1 MVGHKLYMTA
11 LAFLMLNLV
20 VQATDDLWDQL
31 ASDRDNWRY
40 EWQHHTQ
47 MENRV
52 PTHNPCPVD
61 MPFPAV
67 SRALSNDDCTDME
80 INNGGLPEYYCQK
93 GWQDDDNGD
102 HMCRY
107 TGPQLP
113 PQGTL
118 VPWGVRNV
126 TCEKATAGTKP
137 IKKCSPTWTESDSSS
152 SNTFGNSLLLL
163 IPISL
168 PFVISSVYKCVYG
181 S

>member
-1 MVGHKLYMTA
+1 
-11 LAFLMLNLV
+11 MLNPV

-31 ASDRDNWRY
+31 ATDRSDWRW

-47 MENRV
+47 MQNRI

-61 MPFPAV
+61 MPFAV
-67 SRALSNDDCTDME
+67 ASEALSIYDCTDNE
-80 INNGGLPEYYCQK
+80 INSGIDEYYCQK

-102 HMCRY
+102 DMCRY

-118 VPWGVRNV
+118 MPWGVRNV
-126 TCEKATAGTKP
+126 TCERADAGIKT

-152 SNTFGNSLLLL
+152 SNTFAYSLLLL
-163 IPISL
+163 IPVCMSL
-168 PFVISSVYKCVYG
+168 VLHSVCKRVYD